1 MRQRRNTHL
10 ERDARDA
17 AEGII
22 HVHYLLRDCLGISDQ
37 QRTGRSAHSVELC
50 PRGRGPAALLADL
63 SERMCVPRIEV
74 VRSLLGCVS
83 QEADRMKT
91 HDEFLG
97 RVTRAAACL
106 AVKVDKRAESFRF
119 ATDDS
124 DHE

>member
-22 HVHYLLRDCLGISDQ
+22 HVHYLLRDCLGIADQ

-63 SERMCVPRIEV
+63 GERMCVPGIKI
-74 VRSLLGCVS
+74 VRSLPCGVS
-83 QEADRMKT
+83 EEANRVKT
-91 HDEFLG
+91 HDEFLRG
-97 RVTRAAACL
+97 VTRAAACL
-106 AVKVDKRAESFRF
+106 AVEVDKRAESFRF
-119 ATDDS
+119 ATDDR